1 MDKDLT
7 SLTINATLASI
18 IIALLALSQPAL
30 AALKDI
36 TLAVGR
42 LVLLAL
48 ANAKHVMLLA
58 AASA

>member
-7 SLTINATLASI
+7 FLTVNATLVPI
-18 IIALLALSQPAL
+18 IIALLVLSQLAL

-48 ANAKHVMLLA
+48 VNARHVMRLA
-58 AASA
+58 AVSA

>member
-7 SLTINATLASI
+7 FLTVNATLAPI
-18 IIALLALSQPAL
+18 IIALFALSQPAL

-36 TLAVGR
+36 MLAVGR

-48 ANAKHVMLLA
+48 ANAKHVMRLA
-58 AASA
+58 AVSA